1 MPCCFPIASLPRDY
15 HPLKFNAGIFFYHPL
30 LSSKRGSRIDGP
42 HRLNLRR
49 SGREKRRKKCLPL
62 LHFFLVLLSFSL
74 LNIYP
79 EKYFL
84 RNKGGTECLTNILFC
99 STSRIAFS
107 FSICDPRFS
116 VRGVSLLFFSH
127 LLWKW
132 YNFFYY
138 YIMSGP
144 DIAYKRDIQGVAE
157 FVVKSFDEFK

>member
-15 HPLKFNAGIFFYHPL
+15 HPLKFNAGIFFSALHPL
-30 LSSKRGSRIDGP
+30 LASKRGSRIDGP

-49 SGREKRRKKCLPL
+49 SGREEERKKNVSPYYI
-62 LHFFLVLLSFSL
+62 FSWSFSFSL

-107 FSICDPRFS
+107 ICDPRFN

-127 LLWKW
+127 LL
-132 YNFFYY
+132 
-138 YIMSGP
+138 
-144 DIAYKRDIQGVAE
+144 
-157 FVVKSFDEFK
+157 